1 MNMTPVSPWIKKQK
15 NWNALFLGMLFLG
28 LGLWSGCASTSY
40 TPLSTLPS
48 DLSPSVELNEVPF
61 YPQEDRQ
68 CGPASLAMALEAS
81 GLEVNFETLKS
92 QVFTPGRAGTL
103 PPDMV
108 GGARRHGRVA
118 YPIRSLSDLLQE
130 VEAGHPVIVLQQ
142 LKGWFKNDWHYAVV
156 VGFDLEKRELLLR
169 SGNRDRLWMSI
180 EKFEETW
187 QAWKRWGLLILS
199 PEDLPATGEAGI
211 YLKAVLGLEQVR
223 KFAQAEQ
230 AYARAVE
237 RWPDNL
243 TGWMGLGNSRYAQKN
258 LKGAEEAFRA
268 ATRATPEAGVAFN
281 NLAHVLA
288 ERGRR
293 EEALQAARKAVALG
307 GPQQSIF
314 SETLKEIQNSP

>member
-1 MNMTPVSPWIKKQK
+1 MTPVFSLIKISI
-15 NWNALFLGMLFLG
+15 NSNALLSVMLCLALGMG
-28 LGLWSGCASTSY
+28 SGCASIPH
-40 TPLSTLPS
+40 TPSSALPS
-48 DLSPSVELNEVPF
+48 DLSPSVELKEVPF

-81 GLEVNFETLKS
+81 GLEVNFEVLKS

-118 YPIRSLSDLLQE
+118 YPIRSLPDLLQE

-156 VGFDLEKRELLLR
+156 VGFDLVKRELLLR
-169 SGNRDRLWMSI
+169 SGNRERLRM
-180 EKFEETW
+180 EFAKFEETW
-187 QAWKRWGLLILS
+187 RAWKQWGLVVLV
-199 PEDLPATGEAGI
+199 PEDLPVTGEEGP
-211 YLKAVLGLEQVR
+211 YLKAVLGLEQAR
-223 KFAQAEQ
+223 KFPQAEK
-230 AYARAVE
+230 AYARAVK
-237 RWPDNL
+237 RWPHSL
-243 TGWMGLGNSRYAQKN
+243 AGWMGLGNSRYAQKN

-268 ATRATPEAGVAFN
+268 ATRVAPDAGVAFN

-288 ERGRR
+288 ERGQR

-307 GPQQSIF
+307 GPQQSVF
-314 SETLKEIQNSP
+314 SATLKEIQNSP